1 VADVPP
7 NPATVPA
14 DLQLF
19 AAAVAHEIRTPL
31 SAAAGEAEIALRR
44 DRSAAEY
51 RDALRRIAGAI
62 SELVEISGDL
72 TLLSEPIEDIAGA
85 SRSAALDAVLSK
97 IRERYAGRD
106 DVEIAVGPAP
116 AARVGGSERYLARAL
131 TLIVE
136 HALRH
141 RRAAARVAMRIVA
154 VTGSRVRLAIDAQP
168 PGIWPRAWTT
178 LQGAADQPDAP
189 LRLRTARRIVEG
201 SGGAV
206 VPAGADAVH
215 IELQRTA

>member
-1 VADVPP
+1 
-7 NPATVPA
+7 
-14 DLQLF
+14 LF

-44 DRSAAEY
+44 DRPAAEY
-51 RDALRRIAGAI
+51 RDALHRIAGAI

-106 DVEIAVGPAP
+106 DVEIAAEPPP
-116 AARVGGSERYLARAL
+116 AAARAGGSERYLARAL

-136 HALRH
+136 HAVRH
-141 RRAAARVAMRIVA
+141 RRAGARVAMRILA
-154 VTGSRVRLAIDAQP
+154 VTGSRVRLAVDAQP
-168 PGIWPRAWTT
+168 PGIWPRAWVT

>member
-1 VADVPP
+1 M
-7 NPATVPA
+7 
-14 DLQLF
+14 F

-85 SRSAALDAVLSK
+85 SRSAALDAVWST
-97 IRERYAGRD
+97 IGERYAGRD
-106 DVEIAVGPAP
+106 DVEIAVGPLP
-116 AARVGGSERYLARAL
+116 PARVVGRERYLARAL

-141 RRAAARVAMRIVA
+141 RRAGARVAMRIAA
-154 VTGSRVRLAIDAQP
+154 VTGSRVRLAVDAQP
-168 PGIWPRAWTT
+168 PGIWPRAWAT
-178 LQGAADQPDAP
+178 LQGVADQPDAP
-189 LRLRTARRIVEG
+189 LRLRTARRIVEA